1 MVTICD
7 AIMGSGKTTAA
18 IQYMNEHPDKRF
30 IYITPYKS
38 EADRIQAQCPELNFK
53 RPKHQ
58 VTQWSTELIA
68 SGENIASTHTAFKL
82 YTPEIKELIRE
93 RGYTLIIDESIDL
106 MEELDFSVG
115 DLNTCIRAGYVKIE
129 DSEIKLIDDSY
140 SGDDTNYKKF
150 FSILRCRDLL
160 RFKEGSDILYYWLI
174 PTDLMLAFDDVII
187 MTYMFEHQE
196 LSVLLKSGGVEYTY
210 IGLEKCGDTTR
221 FKEGGTY
228 IPEYT
233 KSLRDKVHVLDNE
246 KMNSVGYGDFALS
259 MNWFQKPENSD
270 KVQKLKNNIYNFFTN
285 IAGVG
290 SDQRMWSTYMNSKS
304 KLKGKGY
311 SNSFVRF
318 NARAENGYGNRTALV
333 YALNV
338 YMNVGRKLYLTS
350 RGAEI
355 DDDRYALSTMV
366 QWIWRSAI
374 RNGQDVYIY
383 VPSRRMRT
391 LLINW
396 MNELAEG
403 GCGCET

>member
-1 MVTICD
+1 MITICD
-7 AIMGSGKTTAA
+7 SIMGSGKTTAA
-18 IQYMNEHPDKRF
+18 IQYMNDHPDKKF

-38 EADRIQAQCPELNFK
+38 EADRIQAQCSSLNFR

-68 SGENIASTHTAFKL
+68 DGENIASTHEAFKL

-93 RGYTLIIDESIDL
+93 KKYTLIIDESIDL
-106 MEELDFSVG
+106 MEELNFSVG

-129 DSEIKLIDDSY
+129 DDEIKLIDDSY
-140 SGDDTNYKKF
+140 SGDDANYRKF

-187 MTYMFEHQE
+187 MTYMFENQE
-196 LSVLLKSGGVEYTY
+196 LSALLKSNGVEYAY
-210 IGLEKCGDTTR
+210 IGLDKSNGVTR
-221 FKEGGTY
+221 FKNGGTY

-233 KSLRDKVHVLDNE
+233 RSLKDKVHVLDND
-246 KMNSVGYGDFALS
+246 KMNSVGYDEYALS
-259 MNWFQKPENSD
+259 MNWFQKSENAD
-270 KVQKLKNNIYNFFTN
+270 KVQRLKNNVYNYFTN
-285 IAGVG
+285 IVGVG
-290 SDQRMWSTYMNSKS
+290 SGQRMWSTYISAKS

-318 NARAENGYGNRTALV
+318 NARAENGYGDRTALV

-374 RNGQDVYIY
+374 RNGHDIYIY
-383 VPSRRMRT
+383 IPSRRMRT

-396 MNELAEG
+396 MEELAKG
-403 GCGCET
+403 GC

>member
-1 MVTICD
+1 MITICD
-7 AIMGSGKTTAA
+7 SIMGSGKTTAA
-18 IQYMNEHPDKRF
+18 IQYMNDHPDKKF

-38 EADRIQAQCPELNFK
+38 EADRIQAQCSSLNFR

-68 SGENIASTHTAFKL
+68 DGENIASTHEAFKL
-82 YTPEIKELIRE
+82 YTPEIKELVRE
-93 RGYTLIIDESIDL
+93 KKYTLIIDESIDL
-106 MEELDFSVG
+106 MEELNFSVG

-129 DSEIKLIDDSY
+129 DDEIKLIDDSY
-140 SGDDTNYKKF
+140 SGDDANYRKF

-187 MTYMFEHQE
+187 MTYMFENQE
-196 LSVLLKSGGVEYTY
+196 LSALLKSNGVEYAY
-210 IGLEKCGDTTR
+210 IGLDKSDGVTR
-221 FKEGGTY
+221 FKSGGTY

-233 KSLRDKVHVLDNE
+233 RSLKDKVHVLDND
-246 KMNSVGYGDFALS
+246 KMNSVGYDEYALS
-259 MNWFQKPENSD
+259 MNWFQKSENAD
-270 KVQKLKNNIYNFFTN
+270 KVQRLKNNVYNYFTN
-285 IAGVG
+285 IVGVG
-290 SDQRMWSTYMNSKS
+290 SGQRMWSTYISAKS

-318 NARAENGYGNRTALV
+318 NARAENGYGDRTALV

-374 RNGQDVYIY
+374 RNGHDIYIY
-383 VPSRRMRT
+383 IPSRRMRT

-396 MNELAEG
+396 MEELAKG
-403 GCGCET
+403 GS

>member
-1 MVTICD
+1 MITICD
-7 AIMGSGKTTAA
+7 SIMGSGKTTAA
-18 IQYMNEHPDKRF
+18 IQYMNDHPDKKF

-38 EADRIQAQCPELNFK
+38 EADRIQAQCSSLNFR

-68 SGENIASTHTAFKL
+68 DGENIASTHEAFKL

-93 RGYTLIIDESIDL
+93 KKYTLIIDESIDL
-106 MEELDFSVG
+106 MEELNFSVG

-129 DSEIKLIDDSY
+129 DDEIKLIDDSY
-140 SGDDTNYKKF
+140 SGDDANYRKF

-187 MTYMFEHQE
+187 MTYMFENQE
-196 LSVLLKSGGVEYTY
+196 LSALLKSNGVEYTY
-210 IGLEKCGDTTR
+210 IGLDKSDGVTR
-221 FKEGGTY
+221 FKKGGTY

-233 KSLRDKVHVLDNE
+233 RSLKDKVHVLDND
-246 KMNSVGYGDFALS
+246 KMNSVGYDEYALS
-259 MNWFQKPENSD
+259 MNWFQKSENAD
-270 KVQKLKNNIYNFFTN
+270 KVQRLKNNVYNYFTN
-285 IAGVG
+285 IVGVG
-290 SDQRMWSTYMNSKS
+290 SGQRMWSTYISAKS

-318 NARAENGYGNRTALV
+318 NARAENGYGDRTALV

-374 RNGQDVYIY
+374 RNGQDIYIY
-383 VPSRRMRT
+383 IPSRRMRT

-396 MNELAEG
+396 MEELAKG
-403 GCGCET
+403 GS